1 MNKKLLSPEEKL
13 EKARVKIIC
22 EAPFFGSIALGLP
35 SELDESVG
43 TASTDGTRIRYA
55 PTFLE
60 KLEVRQVVGLIAHE
74 VLHVALL
81 HSTSR
86 GNRDPIRWNHAC
98 DYVINLILKD
108 GGYYLP
114 EGGLIDEKYRNLS
127 EYQVY
132 ELLAKKDAEKPKPQ
146 PKSKPDKG
154 DDESESSSGQG
165 DSKSED
171 KGDKEGDGK
180 GDGEGDN
187 EGDPSA
193 GWGKVEDPTEKD
205 GSKASPARLAEVA
218 QKAIEQVAGAE
229 ATARLAGNLPAGV
242 DRLLGNA
249 RKPAVN
255 WRDTLR
261 RLLTEKTRDDW
272 SWRRPNRR
280 YRTAILPSLHSE
292 GSGVLAISV
301 DTSGSISPD
310 LYKQAIAEIKECA
323 STIKARVFIGS
334 CDTTHYGFEE
344 YLDGDAL
351 PHLAG
356 GGGTDF
362 DDASIK
368 LEELVSQGNEV
379 KAHVFIT
386 DGETNNWGAEIC
398 PTIWAI
404 HSNTRNIQPPYGEL
418 VNIPR
423 EG

>member
-1 MNKKLLSPEEKL
+1 MNKKKLSAESIL
-13 EKARVKIIC
+13 EKARVRIVC
-22 EAPFFGSIALGLP
+22 DAPFFGAIACGLP

-43 TASTDGTRIRYA
+43 TACTDGTRIRYA
-55 PTFLE
+55 PSFLE

-74 VLHVALL
+74 VLHIALL
-81 HSTSR
+81 HSVNR
-86 GNRDPIRWNHAC
+86 GSRDPQTWNQAC

-114 EGGLIDEKYRNLS
+114 EGGLLDEKYRNHS

-132 ELLAKKDAEKPKPQ
+132 EILAKAKAEKQKQ
-146 PKSKPDKG
+146 KKQKQNKQSSSQDDKSSSSGAG
-154 DDESESSSGQG
+154 DDEQSDEQSS
-165 DSKSED
+165 
-171 KGDKEGDGK
+171 
-180 GDGEGDN
+180 DGEPDKSS
-187 EGDPSA
+187 D
-193 GWGKVEDPTEKD
+193 WGKVEDPTED
-205 GSKASPARLAEVA
+205 GKPLSEAKKAEVSEKIL
-218 QKAIEQVAGAE
+218 QSVAGAE
-229 ATARLAGNLPAGV
+229 ATARLAGNLPAGI
-242 DRLLGNA
+242 DRLLGNS

-261 RLLTEKTRDDW
+261 RLLTEKTNDDW
-272 SWRRPNRR
+272 TWRRPSRR
-280 YRTAILPSLHSE
+280 HRTAILPSLSSE

-310 LYKQAIAEIKECA
+310 LYEQAIAEVKECA
-323 STIKARVFIGS
+323 QSIKARVFIGS
-334 CDTTHYGFEE
+334 CDTTHYGFGE
-344 YLDGDAL
+344 YLDGDPL
-351 PHLAG
+351 PKLRG

-362 DDASIK
+362 DDASVK
-368 LEELVSQGNEV
+368 LEDLISQGNEV

-386 DGETNNWGAEIC
+386 DGEVNNWGAEVC